1 MDNYIHPTALIAD
14 NVIMGTG
21 NYIGPYCVIGYPPEH
36 ADHFPNSPF
45 GVTIGDGNKITGGT
59 TIDAGTTQNTY
70 IGGDNFIMKGC
81 HIGHDCM
88 VLNNVRMSPHVILG
102 GHTSVQNH
110 ANLGMGAIVHQNQ
123 VIPKGCMI
131 GMGAIVTKNLQMET
145 FDTIAGNPA
154 RVIGKNTYLINKL
167 KCE

>member
-1 MDNYIHPTALIAD
+1 MDNFIHPTALIAD

-21 NYIGPYCVIGYPPEH
+21 NYIGPYCVIGFPPEH

-45 GVTIGDGNKITGGT
+45 GVIIGNGNKITGGT
-59 TIDAGTTQNTY
+59 TIDAGTVKNTY
-70 IGGDNFIMKGC
+70 IGSDNFIMKGC

-102 GHTSVQNH
+102 GHTKVEIY
-110 ANLGMGAIVHQNQ
+110 ANLGMGSIVHQNQ
-123 VIPKGCMI
+123 TIKEGCMI
-131 GMGAIVTKNLQMET
+131 GMGAIVTKNLEMET